1 MGESFLRRLQQG
13 RLRRVRACKWQDALA
28 GIRRRV
34 RDAERRRS
42 DRALRRGRGSLA
54 DVPVRAPELSARPVL
69 SVHRRV
75 DDGQP
80 ARGVEPVLLH
90 VHETERLSEIW
101 RVVRRVL
108 HVDQS
113 VHLQSCR
120 LQLGRRGRRR
130 VRAVADDCRRS
141 GACRLLRHGFQRV
154 ARRDAASRPGR
165 SDSAACRRAELFRA
179 VRRSA

>member
-1 MGESFLRRLQQG
+1 MSRTRPFSWPRRRSTPHAVGDLRWNRQPLGSPAARYQWRRGSVALHSIRESFVRHLQQD
-13 RLRRVRACKWQDALA
+13 RLRVVRACERQNTLA

-34 RDAERRRS
+34 RVAERRRS
-42 DRALRRGRGSLA
+42 DRALRRGRRSLA

-80 ARGVEPVLLH
+80 ARVVEPVLLH

-101 RVVRRVL
+101 RVVRGVL

-113 VHLQSCR
+113 V
-120 LQLGRRGRRR
+120 
-130 VRAVADDCRRS
+130 
-141 GACRLLRHGFQRV
+141 
-154 ARRDAASRPGR
+154 
-165 SDSAACRRAELFRA
+165 
-179 VRRSA
+179 